1 MNSVVP
7 PCISISTL
15 EACTAPQQYAY
26 KVPTQGSVSVK
37 CAPLWNA
44 STPFVV
50 LCAIFVYLALSC
62 SLLHN
67 SSCIIDVQMH
77 QMYLSVWATLL
88 SPQLHMQVTDMN
100 QYSSN
105 MLMFMNLQFKESP
118 STNSDLRL
126 EVQSEKKLLTV
137 KSWFT
142 RFKCYIISLAFKVVH
157 RLLPCCSI
165 STSSKAS
172 KGKRVWDTPLVQG

>member
-7 PCISISTL
+7 PCKSISTS
-15 EACTAPQQYAY
+15 EACAAPQQYAY
-26 KVPTQGSVSVK
+26 KVPTRGSVSVK
-37 CAPLWNA
+37 CVPLWNA

-50 LCAIFVYLALSC
+50 LCAVFVYLTLSC

-67 SSCIIDVQMH
+67 SLCNIDVKMH

-100 QYSSN
+100 KCSSN
-105 MLMFMNLQFKESP
+105 MLIFMNLQLKESP

-142 RFKCYIISLAFKVVH
+142 RFKCYIISVAFEVVH
-157 RLLPCCSI
+157 RLLPCCST
-165 STSSKAS
+165 STSPKAS
-172 KGKRVWDTPLVQG
+172 KVKRVWDTPLVQG